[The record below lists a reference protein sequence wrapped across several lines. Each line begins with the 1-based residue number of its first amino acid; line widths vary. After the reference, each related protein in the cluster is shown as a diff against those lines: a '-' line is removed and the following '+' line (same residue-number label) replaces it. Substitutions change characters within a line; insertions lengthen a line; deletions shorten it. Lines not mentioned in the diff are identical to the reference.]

1 MASAGY
7 MRREA
12 DSIQD
17 FLNAA
22 GKIPLLTHDEE
33 ILLGRRVRAM
43 QSLLDNNPNGPYDH
57 DARRILRLGKRAKDR
72 MITGNLRLVV
82 NVAKRYLHIA
92 RHLELSDLVQEG
104 MFGLVRGVEKFD
116 PERGYKFS
124 TYAYW
129 WIRQG
134 IARAISQQDRAIR
147 LPVNA
152 IDCLNKLRVWMPQFF
167 RENGRMPSHEEC
179 AEHVGISPPVMRH
192 YLQHMVGTVSLDQQ
206 CRNDEDASNIIDM
219 VASSDTSPMEALE
232 ISDGIEAVGGWLDD
246 LTEQQAAVIA
256 CRFGLDGREA
266 RTQKGTSVELGVTRQ
281 AVQQLEHRSLR
292 KMKLRAFKRVAA

>member
-1 MASAGY
+1 

-33 ILLGRRVRAM
+33 IILGRRVRAM
-43 QSLLDNNPNGPYDH
+43 QSLLDDNPSGPYDH
-57 DARRILRLGKRAKDR
+57 SAKRILRVGKRAKDR

-134 IARAISQQDRAIR
+134 IARAISQQDRTIR

-152 IDCLNKLRVWMPQFF
+152 IDCLNKLRLWMPQFF
-167 RENGRMPSHEEC
+167 RDHGRMPSPEEC

-192 YLQHMVGTVSLDQQ
+192 YLQHLVGTISLDQQ
-206 CRNDEDASNIIDM
+206 CRNGDDASNILDM

-232 ISDGIEAVGGWLDD
+232 ISDGIQAVGSWLGD
-246 LTEQQAAVIA
+246 LSEHQAAVMS
-256 CRFGLDGREA
+256 CRFGLDGNGP
-266 RTQKGTSVELGVTRQ
+266 RTQKSTSLELGVSRQ
-281 AVQQLEHRSLR
+281 AVQQAEQRSLR
-292 KMKLRAFKRVAA
+292 KMQLRAFRRAA